1 MATNRDLTS
10 PVEMRRMSMKISTVF
25 HLRGHFPLCTKPGT
39 RNNCP
44 HFNFNG
50 TCIKY
55 FCQRWEIIVFVAMIS
70 TEWQYFQL
78 RWICNF
84 NRCCSAFDFIATGRC
99 STSLL
104 RARREPWGILSDY
117 LWPTCYYVTSDIN
130 GRCGPKFQIEAR
142 EQRHRIIKFNVQ
154 PPTSDMGPV

>member
-1 MATNRDLTS
+1 MHYHSFSPTSQCSLHSLTMATNRDLTS

-55 FCQRWEIIVFVAMIS
+55 FCQWWEIIVFVAIIS
-70 TEWQYFQL
+70 TE
-78 RWICNF
+78 
-84 NRCCSAFDFIATGRC
+84 
-99 STSLL
+99 
-104 RARREPWGILSDY
+104 
-117 LWPTCYYVTSDIN
+117 
-130 GRCGPKFQIEAR
+130 
-142 EQRHRIIKFNVQ
+142 
-154 PPTSDMGPV
+154 